1 MTKQFVSI
9 VAHPILYNIL
19 DEINSLF
26 SFEIINFESIDLF
39 LKEVQNEH
47 SDILESI
54 IILKKNNQQLLDL
67 KVFDINNII
76 ILDDSSVKINHLL
89 DKINILLIKKN
100 YNFQSQIN
108 IKDYNLNL
116 NTRTISNQNN
126 ALKLTEREMDIILFL
141 KDKKMPQSINKLQD
155 KVWGY
160 SKFLETHTVETHI
173 YRLRK
178 KIRDKFNDD
187 NFILSEIDGYKI

>member
-126 ALKLTEREMDIILFL
+126 VLKLSCRIL
-141 KDKKMPQSINKLQD
+141 DKKL
-155 KVWGY
+155 
-160 SKFLETHTVETHI
+160 
-173 YRLRK
+173 
-178 KIRDKFNDD
+178 
-187 NFILSEIDGYKI
+187 

>member
-9 VAHPILYNIL
+9 VAYPTLYSIL

-26 SFEIINFESIDLF
+26 SFQIINFVNTSLF

-47 SDILESI
+47 SEILESI
-54 IILKKNNQQLLDL
+54 IILKNNNQQLLDL
-67 KVFDINNII
+67 KKFDVNNII
-76 ILDDSSVKINHLL
+76 ILGDSSVKINQLL
-89 DKINILLIKKN
+89 DKINILLIKKK
-100 YNFQSQIN
+100 YTFQSHIN
-108 IKDYNLNL
+108 IKDYNLDL
-116 NTRTISNQNN
+116 NSRTISNQDIV
-126 ALKLTEREMDIILFL
+126 LKLTEREMDIILFL
-141 KDKKMPQSINKLQD
+141 KDNKVPQSINKLQD

-160 SKFLETHTVETHI
+160 SKILETHTVETHI

>member
-126 ALKLTEREMDIILFL
+126 VLKLTEREMDIILFL

>member
-116 NTRTISNQNN
+116 NTRTLSNQNN